1 MIKMI
6 KDIIIFGIMLLML
19 SIISVQAGVHI
30 DYVGL
35 GVMIILASCIIIV
48 KFRTDLF
55 WRYIDMRERHKK
67 VNRRELRLD

>member
-48 KFRTDLF
+48 KFRPDLF